1 MQSGGDAEQGHD
13 SYKYWR
19 YSTYRKWYPISEN
32 LLHNLVKHNLLLQSG
47 DILHCTEAA
56 SFRSPDCYM
65 HNLVNRSGRFLSPD
79 CEISILWY
87 FTMYQICPHVKS
99 VTLFTLNL
107 VRTSPDCEVSPESEL
122 WRLTIWWFSLSSPES
137 ELSRLTIWW
146 FSLSSPR
153 YNLCESF
160 TIWWQFHQI
169 VRLWVVLSHNL
180 VILLLLT
187 KM

>member
-1 MQSGGDAEQGHD
+1 MSAT
-13 SYKYWR
+13 YW
-19 YSTYRKWYPISEN
+19 TYRKWYPISEN

-107 VRTSPDCEVSPESEL
+107 VRTSPDCEVSPECEL
-122 WRLTIWWFSLSSPES
+122 CRLTIWWISLSSPK
-137 ELSRLTIWW
+137 
-146 FSLSSPR
+146 

-169 VRLWVVLSHNL
+169 VIVKVVLSHNL

-187 KM
+187 NM